1 MSCGI
6 SGGKQVIKIADT
18 SNHGRVCLSSQNE
31 STIFFS
37 AKCTV
42 RVFSSCTSLLI
53 VVRTIRSVLIRV
65 INKIGRPRSGSPI
78 CFLTSMI
85 TDRIGRHQVLLPI
98 NHNLSKFLKKGS
110 FLNQNTRNSR
120 DGAYCPMKLSH

>member
-42 RVFSSCTSLLI
+42 LVFSSFTSLLI
-53 VVRTIRSVLIRV
+53 VVRTFTVATAS
-65 INKIGRPRSGSPI
+65 KIVCHYR
-78 CFLTSMI
+78 L
-85 TDRIGRHQVLLPI
+85 
-98 NHNLSKFLKKGS
+98 
-110 FLNQNTRNSR
+110 
-120 DGAYCPMKLSH
+120 

>member
-31 STIFFS
+31 STIFVS

-110 FLNQNTRNSR
+110 FLNQNTRNSNFFLLAVKKR
-120 DGAYCPMKLSH
+120 AI